1 MTEDTGVIEEQLAA
15 APEAEAQAEAQQ
27 VSDKELNFTRLRE
40 AAEAA
45 KAEADYWRMNAMQ
58 QQQNQ
63 QKPNVDQFDL
73 NKFADDD
80 VPTYGELKR
89 MKAQENQE
97 RAQHLQKLKELEMR
111 SQYNDYAEVVKTYLP
126 DVLQEDPDLAIAIKD
141 NPMMQKLAY
150 KLAQTSPKYHEQR
163 LAKQNSAVMNK
174 IAENTS
180 RPAPSN
186 ARKNAV
192 VGYSEESQMSGMSD
206 DQIMATFNMAKAR
219 S

>member
-1 MTEDTGVIEEQLAA
+1 MTEDTGVIEEQIAA
-15 APEAEAQAEAQQ
+15 APEAEAQAQAQQ

-45 KAEADYWRMNAMQ
+45 KAEAEYWRMNAIQ
-58 QQQNQ
+58 QQQQAQ
-63 QKPNVDQFDL
+63 QKPRADEFDL
-73 NKFADDD
+73 NRFADDD
-80 VPTYGELKR
+80 IPTYGELKKL
-89 MKAQENQE
+89 KAQENME

-111 SQYNDYAEVVKTYLP
+111 SQYSDYAEVVKTYLP
-126 DVLQEDPDLAIAIKD
+126 DVLQEDPDLAVAIKD

-150 KLAQTSPKYHEQR
+150 KLAQASPKYHEQR

-180 RPAPSN
+180 RPAPAN
-186 ARKNAV
+186 ARKNVAAYGEDTAV
-192 VGYSEESQMSGMSD
+192 ANMSD